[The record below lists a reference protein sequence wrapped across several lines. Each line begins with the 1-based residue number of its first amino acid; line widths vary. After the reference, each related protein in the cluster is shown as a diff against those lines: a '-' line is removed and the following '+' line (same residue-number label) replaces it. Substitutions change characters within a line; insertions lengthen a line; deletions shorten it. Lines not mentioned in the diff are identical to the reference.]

1 MTTAPPQ
8 RSSRVRWYVIDRV
21 TINCLFSATNV
32 STGQLLVL
40 GTSVV
45 ATAHEAMA
53 YFRWAA
59 QYIATQMNT
68 QAARDEA
75 QAWLDNEERQVL
87 VLQGLRQHQTQ
98 TFETAEDGYLLQV
111 TGTPRTVRGM
121 RQLVTTRGVV
131 PGV

>member
-21 TINCLFSATNV
+21 TISCLFSAQNLT
-32 STGQLLVL
+32 TGQLLVL
-40 GTSVV
+40 GTSTTK
-45 ATAHEAMA
+45 TAHEAMS
-53 YFRWAA
+53 YFRWAV

-75 QAWLDNEERQVL
+75 QAWLNNEERQVL
-87 VLQGLRQHQTQ
+87 VLQGLREHAMQ
-98 TFETAEDGYLLQV
+98 TFETVEDGFLLQV
-111 TGTPRTVRGM
+111 SGTPRTTRAM